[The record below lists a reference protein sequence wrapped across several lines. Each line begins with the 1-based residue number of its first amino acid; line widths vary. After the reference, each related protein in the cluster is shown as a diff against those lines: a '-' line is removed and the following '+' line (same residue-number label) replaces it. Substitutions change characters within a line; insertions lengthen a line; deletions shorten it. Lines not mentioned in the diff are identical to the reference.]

1 MSNNVNKKDEESVEF
16 LNNSE
21 REDEAVDFDDV
32 ETDEIFQW
40 DTFNYSIRGSVT
52 NTDIESMINAL
63 GDGTCTVPGFQRRF
77 VWTKDQVSRLAFS
90 IIKGIPVPPIY
101 VYFDEDEGNEVILDG
116 QQRMTALFLY
126 FYGIYFQRENKRK
139 KINFKDICSKM
150 AEKRKLDE
158 EISNE
163 SARDKKKELIER
175 KKSILDYL
183 KTSYEIVETEYYVKD
198 NSGNKHDITFEHF
211 KEKEKRY
218 LKRKSLQYA
227 VVECAE
233 GDSPQTFY
241 TMVFKMLNSAGKNL
255 GRQEVRNGLY
265 WKTKLYRGLFE
276 INEDESLSWRQ
287 IYGRLSLYSK
297 DVELLLKML
306 ALNYYTRLNVV
317 NQLERIDIIYSGTFN
332 WGNIMNEY
340 SQKASC
346 WSDEE
351 VAEELQKLRS
361 FFERIDIDSDPS
373 LCRKATLEAV
383 FVCMNKL
390 RLIGDGTN
398 VSEQISLS
406 WLNELSQDKNIFG
419 DGKVLSNKDSV
430 QTRITET
437 LPKVKLKY
445 EKH

>member
-1 MSNNVNKKDEESVEF
+1 
-16 LNNSE
+16 
-21 REDEAVDFDDV
+21 
-32 ETDEIFQW
+32 
-40 DTFNYSIRGSVT
+40 
-52 NTDIESMINAL
+52 
-63 GDGTCTVPGFQRRF
+63 
-77 VWTKDQVSRLAFS
+77 
-90 IIKGIPVPPIY
+90 
-101 VYFDEDEGNEVILDG
+101 
-116 QQRMTALFLY
+116 
-126 FYGIYFQRENKRK
+126 
-139 KINFKDICSKM
+139 
-150 AEKRKLDE
+150 
-158 EISNE
+158 
-163 SARDKKKELIER
+163 
-175 KKSILDYL
+175 
-183 KTSYEIVETEYYVKD
+183 
-198 NSGNKHDITFEHF
+198 
-211 KEKEKRY
+211 
-218 LKRKSLQYA
+218 
-227 VVECAE
+227 
-233 GDSPQTFY
+233 
-241 TMVFKMLNSAGKNL
+241 MLNSAGKNL

-390 RLIGDGTN
+390 RLIGDCTN
-398 VSEQISLS
+398 VNEQISLS